1 MEKDKTCKIVFSD
14 IDGTLLTSD
23 GQITEGTEEM
33 ILNLENK
40 GIPFILTSARSPE
53 GVRVIKRMLGN
64 HAPIIAFCGGLIL
77 DDDGNEI
84 YSKMIPLKRAL
95 EMNAMLDKDFPAV
108 ACNPFGGE
116 KWIVDDRDDWRE
128 QREEKIVGFPA
139 EIGSIKD
146 TFETEG
152 GIHKF
157 LLMGDPDV
165 MTKLA
170 AVLARDFSDLQSAAS
185 NPEYLEITAAGVEKS
200 EGLKTLCGKLGIS
213 PEEAAAFGDGESDLS
228 MMRAAGF
235 GAAMGNAPE
244 NVRRRAP
251 MVIGKNDEEG
261 LLKRLK
267 EIFKD

>member
-1 MEKDKTCKIVFSD
+1 
-14 IDGTLLTSD
+14 
-23 GQITEGTEEM
+23 
-33 ILNLENK
+33 
-40 GIPFILTSARSPE
+40 
-53 GVRVIKRMLGN
+53 
-64 HAPIIAFCGGLIL
+64 
-77 DDDGNEI
+77 
-84 YSKMIPLKRAL
+84 MIPLKRAL
-95 EMNAMLDKDFPAV
+95 ELKAMLDKDFPAV
-108 ACNPFGGE
+108 ACNTFGGE

-170 AVLARDFSDLQSAAS
+170 VVLARDFSDLQSAAS

-235 GAAMGNAPE
+235 GVAMGNAPE

>member
-1 MEKDKTCKIVFSD
+1 MEKEKTCKIVFSD

-23 GQITEGTEEM
+23 GQITEGTKEM
-33 ILNLENK
+33 ILNLEKK

-64 HAPIIAFCGGLIL
+64 
-77 DDDGNEI
+77 DGHEI

-95 EMNAMLDKDFPAV
+95 ELKAMLDKDFPAV
-108 ACNPFGGE
+108 ACNTFGGE